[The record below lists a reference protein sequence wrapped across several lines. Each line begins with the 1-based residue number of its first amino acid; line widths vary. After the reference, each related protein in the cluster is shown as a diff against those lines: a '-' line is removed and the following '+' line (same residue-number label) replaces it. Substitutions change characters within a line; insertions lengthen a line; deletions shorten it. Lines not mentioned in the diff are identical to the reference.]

1 MLWIAL
7 SPIILVDELKLTSV
21 QYGLAQFPVFLGLI
35 VGNIVLIKI
44 IDRLALGKTVLIGL
58 PIMLTGTV
66 ILILGVVWQT
76 YLIPCL
82 LTGMTLICF
91 GEGISFSVLYRFA
104 LMSSEVSKGTV
115 AAAVSMLLMTSFFA
129 MIELVRYLYTQFHLW
144 AFVLSAFAFIALW
157 FTQPRLALKEEMQER
172 VAQNLH

>member
-1 MLWIAL
+1 M
-7 SPIILVDELKLTSV
+7 
-21 QYGLAQFPVFLGLI
+21 
-35 VGNIVLIKI
+35 N
-44 IDRLALGKTVLIGL
+44 LALGKTVLIGL

-66 ILILGVVWQT
+66 ILILGVVWQI

-144 AFVLSAFAFIALW
+144 AFVLSAFAFIALKDQLVSL
-157 FTQPRLALKEEMQER
+157 TQYWRFALGVVLVLLVILLPSGIMGLISKKKTPNREVGQ
-172 VAQNLH
+172 